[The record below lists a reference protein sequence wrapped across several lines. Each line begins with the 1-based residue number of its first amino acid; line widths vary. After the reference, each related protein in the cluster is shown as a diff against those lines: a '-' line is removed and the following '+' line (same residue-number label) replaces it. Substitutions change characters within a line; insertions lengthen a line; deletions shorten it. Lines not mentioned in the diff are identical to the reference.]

1 VLTAGDGE
9 RAQRALEGVGW
20 DLRRVRDVPGARVP
34 TQQRFFRAGEVI
46 LELVAPTEPNAADR
60 DRHTRLYGLALVSSD
75 LSATVTFFQGAC
87 NPPKDAVQPGR
98 RIATLRTREL
108 GLSVPIAFMTP

>member
-1 VLTAGDGE
+1 
-9 RAQRALEGVGW
+9 
-20 DLRRVRDVPGARVP
+20 
-34 TQQRFFRAGEVI
+34 
-46 LELVAPTEPNAADR
+46 
-60 DRHTRLYGLALVSSD
+60 
-75 LSATVTFFQGAC
+75 VTFFQGAC